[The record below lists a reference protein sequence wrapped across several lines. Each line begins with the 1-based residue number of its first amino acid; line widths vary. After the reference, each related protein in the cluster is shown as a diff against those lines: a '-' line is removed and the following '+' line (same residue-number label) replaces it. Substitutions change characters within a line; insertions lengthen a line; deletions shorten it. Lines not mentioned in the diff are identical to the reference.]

1 MQTAEQNHVY
11 MTFCPISKN
20 CQLENELIST
30 DYTSLVG
37 EKLFSDVQKNTIL
50 RSKFIVA
57 GFAGPAHSPYFA
69 ALNLHV
75 GVSWNSTELHMPR
88 ERTAKL

>member
-11 MTFCPISKN
+11 MTFCPLSKN
-20 CQLENELIST
+20 CQLDIST

-37 EKLFSDVQKNTIL
+37 EKLIFDVQKNIL

-57 GFAGPAHSPYFA
+57 CFAGPAHSPHFA

-75 GVSWNSTELHMPR
+75 KGVSWNSTELQMPR
-88 ERTAKL
+88 GQTVKL